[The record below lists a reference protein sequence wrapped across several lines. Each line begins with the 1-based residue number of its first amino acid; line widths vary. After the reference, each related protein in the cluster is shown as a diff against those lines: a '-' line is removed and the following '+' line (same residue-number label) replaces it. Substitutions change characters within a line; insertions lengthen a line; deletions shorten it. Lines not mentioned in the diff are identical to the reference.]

1 MGVRLGTPYF
11 LPGLLTGLGVGN
23 FFLGVAQTQIA
34 FDDARIVAKLFGFAF
49 QDDFAGFQ
57 NVAVV
62 GHLQG
67 GAGVLFDQ
75 QYGNAGAAQTGDDLE
90 YFTDNTRRQ
99 AHAGFVKTE
108 QMRRGPSWPASG
120 PHLAL
125 PPKPRAAP

>member
-62 GHLQG
+62 GHLQEIG
-67 GAGVLFDQ
+67 
-75 QYGNAGAAQTGDDLE
+75 
-90 YFTDNTRRQ
+90 
-99 AHAGFVKTE
+99 
-108 QMRRGPSWPASG
+108 
-120 PHLAL
+120 
-125 PPKPRAAP
+125 RAACRQRVCQYVVISWLAGYLNTKNMINANKKL